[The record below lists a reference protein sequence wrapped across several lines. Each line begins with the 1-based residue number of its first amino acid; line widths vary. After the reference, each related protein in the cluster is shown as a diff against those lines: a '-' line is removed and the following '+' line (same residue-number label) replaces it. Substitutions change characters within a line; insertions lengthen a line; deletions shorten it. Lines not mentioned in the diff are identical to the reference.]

1 MCLCLCYGLWVVVEH
16 RSKEEGICCLK
27 KKKKKK
33 SIIRC
38 GGRLGEREQKDY
50 LGIF

>member
-1 MCLCLCYGLWVVVEH
+1 MGSGLLWSTDLK
-16 RSKEEGICCLK
+16 RKEFVASK
-27 KKKKKK
+27 KKKRKK